1 MPEHEDKPFT
11 LASLRTGRVRR
22 NSPSW
27 TSPAP
32 SPNGTEPERKPPSGR
47 PQMGLL
53 FAPRAPAKL
62 DAPGTPGGPP
72 SGAIARPTVLPAE
85 RRVWTVRS
93 LVADIRHRVEVGYTD
108 LWVEGEIS
116 ACRPATS
123 GHIYFTLKD
132 GEAQLPVVLFR
143 REAHLLRFR
152 PADGLHVLVRGRL
165 SVYDTRGQLQLI
177 AETVEPRGAGA
188 LQIAFEQMK
197 ARLTAEGLFDASR
210 KRPLPA
216 FPKCIGVITSPKGA
230 VLHDIV
236 TIVRRR
242 HAGLNLLIYPA
253 LMQGLTSAG
262 AIGRALRWFAR
273 NPGRV
278 DLLLLA
284 RGGGSPEDLAGFN
297 DEALA
302 RLIAACSV
310 PVVSAVGHE
319 TDFTIAD
326 FVADLR
332 APTPSAAAELITAEA
347 HQVGARLD
355 RLRRSAFRSIH
366 LCLLQARQRYA
377 RLSAD
382 QVLRRLQDQVALRQQ
397 RLDDLRQRLDHAVS
411 RRTRT
416 HASRLQF
423 LTTRLRQQDPALR
436 LSISRHRL
444 ETARE
449 RLDRARRHLLAQRRT
464 HLKHTHTRLQALSP
478 LAVLSRGYALV
489 YLETGAEST
498 LLQSAGDAKP
508 GHKIR
513 AHLAQGT
520 LKAEVLESDPL

>member
-11 LASLRTGRVRR
+11 LAALRSGRTQR
-22 NSPSW
+22 NFVSPP
-27 TSPAP
+27 TATPPPLPAP
-32 SPNGTEPERKPPSGR
+32 SGAELGAKHPSDAT
-47 PQMGLL
+47 QMGLI
-53 FAPRAPAKL
+53 FAPKASVAPPNRLAPA
-62 DAPGTPGGPP
+62 
-72 SGAIARPTVLPAE
+72 VLPAE

-108 LWVEGEIS
+108 LWIEGEIS
-116 ACRPATS
+116 ACRPAAS

-143 REAHLLRFR
+143 REAQLLRFR

-188 LQIAFEQMK
+188 LQIAFEQLK
-197 ARLTAEGLFDASR
+197 ARLSAEGLFSAGR

-216 FPKCIGVITSPKGA
+216 FPKCIGIITSPQGA

-236 TIVRRR
+236 TIVGRR

-253 LMQGLTSAG
+253 PMQGPTSAG

-278 DLLLLA
+278 DLILLA

-302 RLIAACSV
+302 RLIAACSL

-332 APTPSAAAELITAEA
+332 APTPSAAAELITAQA
-347 HQVGARLD
+347 HQVGARVD
-355 RLRRSAFRSIH
+355 HLRRSAFRSMH
-366 LCLLQARQRYA
+366 LSLLQARQRYA

-397 RLDDLRQRLDHAVS
+397 RLDDLRQRLDLALS

-416 HASRLQF
+416 SASRLQI
-423 LTTRLRQQDPALR
+423 LTARLREQDPALR
-436 LSISRHRL
+436 LSTGRHRL
-444 ETARE
+444 ESAGQ
-449 RLDRARRHLLAQRRT
+449 RLDRARRSLFAQRRT
-464 HLKHTHTRLQALSP
+464 HLKHTQTRLQALSP

-489 YLETGAEST
+489 YLETGAEPT
-498 LLQSAGDAKP
+498 LLQSADDAKP
-508 GHKIR
+508 GQTIR

-520 LKAEVLESDPL
+520 LKARVLESNPS